1 MSGFQRT
8 PAFQVGFQQ
17 LGDGA
22 PVGVDRGVVLF
33 PPESLRFRRRADK
46 AVYTWAVLMR
56 DMRAPMAGYRPG
68 KDHLVSAVRL
78 ASR

>member
-1 MSGFQRT
+1 MTFQGFQGL
-8 PAFQVGFQQ
+8 QGFGGEGG
-17 LGDGA
+17 LGEGA
-22 PVGVDRGVVLF
+22 QATLASVVLF
-33 PPESLRFRRRADK
+33 PADPLRFRRRADK
-46 AVYTWAVLMR
+46 ALYSWAVLMR